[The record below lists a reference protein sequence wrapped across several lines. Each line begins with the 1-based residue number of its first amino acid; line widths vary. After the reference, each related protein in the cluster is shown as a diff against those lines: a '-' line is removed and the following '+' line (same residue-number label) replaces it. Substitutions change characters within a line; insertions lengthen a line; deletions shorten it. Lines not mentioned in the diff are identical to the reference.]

1 MKYFAFITLLY
12 ILLLYYIIHFE
23 SLLLYR
29 YFVYNEKEFI
39 NFNCYLI
46 DI

>member
-1 MKYFAFITLLY
+1 MKYIAFITLLY
-12 ILLLYYIIHFE
+12 ILVLYYIIHFE

-29 YFVYNEKEFI
+29 CFVYNEEEFI
-39 NFNCYLI
+39 NCNCYLI